1 MLKKF
6 SVHIVIGQYMLFG
19 FNSSHRNDTVIHIYI
34 VSRVSLALLG
44 FTEKPDLIM
53 VKGLS

>member
-19 FNSSHRNDTVIHIYI
+19 FNSSHRNDRVIYTYIY
-34 VSRVSLALLG
+34 S
-44 FTEKPDLIM
+44 
-53 VKGLS
+53 VKSEFGPPGVH